1 MDSIGK
7 LAAIAYP
14 PGECTGSPEAR
25 KNLWKAFFNIPEW
38 SFVVHPSRETDPYPF
53 LDFIQERSFVY
64 LFTSS
69 GEARSFAEQKNMFS
83 KEGHALILQM
93 DQDRCLEW
101 LEELYEQ
108 GVHGIYINAAGNAW
122 QASLKL
128 LLTSYRDL

>member
-25 KNLWKAFFNIPEW
+25 KTYESFFQ
-38 SFVVHPSRETDPYPF
+38 HPRMV
-53 LDFIQERSFVY
+53 LL
-64 LFTSS
+64 LFTHLEKLTLTHFLISFKK
-69 GEARSFAEQKNMFS
+69 EALCTCSRLLAKRSFAEQKNMFS

-101 LEELYEQ
+101 LEEL
-108 GVHGIYINAAGNAW
+108 
-122 QASLKL
+122 L
-128 LLTSYRDL
+128 